1 MSRSLIQT
9 TNQTIQAVAEN
20 SIISLGSVQ
29 RRFGCN
35 CRLSGN
41 AIECVGEGYYKV
53 DCNVSVA
60 PTATGPVTVAIY
72 NSGVQI
78 PGAIAYGTVAAV
90 GDAITLPI
98 ETTIRQGCCCDSADS
113 LTVMLVENAG
123 NVQNISVR
131 VEKA

>member
-9 TNQTIQAVAEN
+9 TNQTTQAVAVN
-20 SIISLGSVQ
+20 GIISLGSVL

-41 AIECVGEGYYKV
+41 AVECVGEGYYKV
-53 DCNVSVA
+53 DVNVSVA
-60 PTATGPVTVAIY
+60 PTATGAVTVALY
-72 NSGVQI
+72 NNGVQV
-78 PGAIAYGTVAAV
+78 PGAIAYGSVSTAANPV
-90 GDAITLPI
+90 TLPI

-113 LTVMLVENAG
+113 LTVVLVEGAG
-123 NVQNISVR
+123 DVQNVSVR